1 MILRMEGGGEIRG
14 ETEKS
19 RRREE
24 ENERSLSSFYLAGG
38 GEDSLDRRE
47 RRFDF
52 TSPSILSLERG
63 G

>member
-24 ENERSLSSFYLAGG
+24 KERSLSSFHLAGG

-47 RRFDF
+47 RRFDP
-52 TSPSILSLERG
+52 TSPSILPLERG